1 MNNKPVLVA
10 MSGGVDSSVAAHL
23 LRLQGL
29 TCVGATARF
38 LPDFDPSDAQAVAL
52 RMGMDFHVLDLQQ
65 AFAEDVMEDFVRC
78 YEAGLTPNPCVV
90 CNRRLKFGALLD
102 AALAL
107 GCDFIATGHYAQIEE
122 QNGRFILKKAADAAK
137 DQSYFLYALTQHQL
151 SHTLFPLGSLTKEEA
166 RRIAEEQG
174 FVNAHKKDS
183 QDVCFIPDG
192 DYFAFL
198 QKYTGKVYPAGIF
211 LAMDGKVVGRHN
223 GAVAYTRGQRKGLGL
238 AMGHPVYVH
247 SKDMARNTVT
257 VCDNEQLF
265 STTLLADDWNFFPFD
280 TLTTP
285 LRCKAKAR
293 SRMAEQP
300 ATVYLEENGICR
312 VVFDEPQRALTTGQ
326 AVVLYDGD
334 LVIGGGTIR
343 EVL

>member
-1 MNNKPVLVA
+1 MMNKALIA
-10 MSGGVDSSVAAHL
+10 MSGGVDSSVAAYL
-23 LRLQGL
+23 IQNTAFR
-29 TCVGATARF
+29 CIGATMQL
-38 LPDFDPSDAQAVAL
+38 LPNFDPADAQAVAEK
-52 RMGMDFHVLDLQQ
+52 MGMEFHMLDMQTE
-65 AFAEDVMEDFVRC
+65 FANSVMADFVRC
-78 YEAGLTPNPCVV
+78 YEEGLTPNPCTV
-90 CNRRLKFGALLD
+90 CNRRIKFGALLD

-107 GCDFIATGHYAQIEE
+107 GCEYIATGHYAQIE
-122 QNGRFILKKAADAAK
+122 QRNGRFMLKKAADAAK

-151 SHTLFPLGSLTKEEA
+151 SHTLFPLGGLTKEEV

-198 QKYTGKVYPAGIF
+198 KKYTGKDYPAGDF
-211 LAMDGKVVGRHN
+211 LDMEGNVVGRHC
-223 GAVAYTRGQRKGLGL
+223 GAAAYTRGQRKGLGL
-238 AMGHPVYVH
+238 AMGKPVYVTG
-247 SKDMARNTVT
+247 KDMAKNTVS
-257 VCDNEQLF
+257 VGDNEALF
-265 STTLLADDWNFFPFD
+265 STTLLADDWNFAPFD
-280 TLTTP
+280 TLTAP

-293 SRMAEQP
+293 SRMTEQP
-300 ATVYLEENGICR
+300 ATVYPEENGICR

-334 LVIGGGTIR
+334 LVLGGGTIR

>member
-65 AFAEDVMEDFVRC
+65 AFAEDVMKDFVRC

-151 SHTLFPLGSLTKEEA
+151 SHTLFPLGGLTKEEA

-198 QKYTGKVYPAGIF
+198 QTYTGKVYPAGDY
-211 LAMDGKVVGRHN
+211 LDMDGKVVGRHC

-257 VCDNEQLF
+257 VCFRIRMLGNIPLEDVFTLIDNNA
-265 STTLLADDWNFFPFD
+265 SI
-280 TLTTP
+280 
-285 LRCKAKAR
+285 R
-293 SRMAEQP
+293 S
-300 ATVYLEENGICR
+300 LSI
-312 VVFDEPQRALTTGQ
+312 
-326 AVVLYDGD
+326 
-334 LVIGGGTIR
+334 
-343 EVL
+343 

>member
-1 MNNKPVLVA
+1 MNKALIA
-10 MSGGVDSSVAAHL
+10 MSGGVDSSVAAYL
-23 LRLQGL
+23 IQNTAFR
-29 TCVGATARF
+29 CIGATMQL
-38 LPDFDPSDAQAVAL
+38 LPNFDPADAQAVAEK
-52 RMGMDFHVLDLQQ
+52 MGMEFHMLDMQTE
-65 AFAEDVMEDFVRC
+65 FANSVMADFVRC
-78 YEAGLTPNPCVV
+78 YEEGLTPNPCTV
-90 CNRRLKFGALLD
+90 CNRRIKFGALLD

-107 GCDFIATGHYAQIEE
+107 GCEYIATGHYAQIE
-122 QNGRFILKKAADAAK
+122 QRNGRFMLKKAADAAK

-151 SHTLFPLGSLTKEEA
+151 SHTLFPLGGLTKEEV

-198 QKYTGKVYPAGIF
+198 KKYTGKDYPAGDF
-211 LAMDGKVVGRHN
+211 LDMEGNVVGRHC
-223 GAVAYTRGQRKGLGL
+223 GAAAYTRGQRKGLGL
-238 AMGHPVYVH
+238 AMGKPVYVTG
-247 SKDMARNTVT
+247 KDMAKNTVS
-257 VCDNEQLF
+257 VGDNEALF
-265 STTLLADDWNFFPFD
+265 STTLLADDWNFAPFD
-280 TLTTP
+280 TLTAP

-293 SRMAEQP
+293 SRMTEQP
-300 ATVYLEENGICR
+300 ATVYPEENGICR

-334 LVIGGGTIR
+334 LVLGGGTIR

>member
-151 SHTLFPLGSLTKEEA
+151 SHTLFPLGGLTKEEA

-198 QKYTGKVYPAGIF
+198 QKYTGKVYPAGNFVDI
-211 LAMDGKVVGRHN
+211 DGTVVGSHN

-257 VCDNEQLF
+257 ICDNEQLF

-280 TLTTP
+280 VLTTP

-293 SRMAEQP
+293 SRMTEQP
-300 ATVYLEENGICR
+300 ATVYPEENGICR

>member
-38 LPDFDPSDAQAVAL
+38 LLDFDPSDAQAVAL

-65 AFAEDVMEDFVRC
+65 AFAEDVMEDFVCC

-166 RRIAEEQG
+166 RHIAEEQG

-192 DYFAFL
+192 NYFAFL
-198 QKYTGKVYPAGIF
+198 KQYAGKDYPAGDY
-211 LAMDGKVVGRHN
+211 LDMEGRVVGRHC

-280 TLTTP
+280 ALTTP

-293 SRMAEQP
+293 SRMTEQP

>member
-137 DQSYFLYALTQHQL
+137 DQSYCLYALTQHQL
-151 SHTLFPLGSLTKEEA
+151 SHTLFPRGGLTKEEA
-166 RRIAEEQG
+166 RRIAQ
-174 FVNAHKKDS
+174 
-183 QDVCFIPDG
+183 QI
-192 DYFAFL
+192 
-198 QKYTGKVYPAGIF
+198 
-211 LAMDGKVVGRHN
+211 
-223 GAVAYTRGQRKGLGL
+223 
-238 AMGHPVYVH
+238 
-247 SKDMARNTVT
+247 
-257 VCDNEQLF
+257 
-265 STTLLADDWNFFPFD
+265 
-280 TLTTP
+280 
-285 LRCKAKAR
+285 
-293 SRMAEQP
+293 
-300 ATVYLEENGICR
+300 
-312 VVFDEPQRALTTGQ
+312 
-326 AVVLYDGD
+326 
-334 LVIGGGTIR
+334 VIR
-343 EVL
+343 